1 MGLVLF
7 YFFAGL
13 YDEDDVAGENM
24 CSFRTPKKRQGMLQ
38 KARESA
44 SKNMTDSMSPKNI
57 KRISKQ
63 NTPTHATLK
72 DYKTTPKGKSVTK
85 LASLKKTPKNIS
97 EEATNAVVPKTP
109 YQLRVR
115 HKKG

>member
-1 MGLVLF
+1 
-7 YFFAGL
+7 
-13 YDEDDVAGENM
+13 
-24 CSFRTPKKRQGMLQ
+24 MLQ

-44 SKNMTDSMSPKNI
+44 SKNITDSMSPKNI
-57 KRISKQ
+57 KRIPKQ
-63 NTPTHATLK
+63 NTPTH
-72 DYKTTPKGKSVTK
+72 DYKTTPKGRSVTK

-97 EEATNAVVPKTP
+97 KEATNAVVPKTP